1 MTIFE
6 FLMVLISIV
15 LALGVAQLLRGFGIY
30 VRSRRRFAPAVIW
43 GLTLFYIHL
52 QMWWSQWDLRVID
65 EWNQFLFLY
74 DVWSLSILY
83 LATQFLMP
91 VGVTTETEWEEQFF
105 AMRRWFFG
113 TSIILGLNNILW
125 SMVLLGV
132 PFAHP
137 YRFAQLL
144 LVGILAIGLLI
155 THRRGHQWVAIGYL
169 ATLVTSQILFRLF
182 PVGL

>member
-15 LALGVAQLLRGFGIY
+15 LALGVAQLLRGLGVY

-52 QMWWSQWDLRVID
+52 QMWWSQWDLRVIE

-74 DVWSLSILY
+74 DVASLSLLY
-83 LATQFLMP
+83 LAAQFVMP
-91 VGVTTETEWEEQFF
+91 VGVTTETDWEEQFF
-105 AMRRWFFG
+105 SMRRWFFG
-113 TSIILGLNNILW
+113 TSVVLGLNNVIW
-125 SMVLLGV
+125 SMVLLGI

-137 YRFAQLL
+137 YRIAQIT
-144 LVGILAIGLLI
+144 LVGILALGLVI
-155 THRRGHQWVAIGYL
+155 SDRRVHLWIAIGYL